1 MNLLVVEDNPR
12 DMQELLNLLHGW
24 EEQNQP
30 LGIRAES
37 CITADTMQAF
47 QGYDA
52 VLLDIETPGI
62 DGMAFARRLRACN
75 SRIDIIF
82 VTCHTD
88 LVVMDGFGPR
98 GGLSAQAGGAK
109 AAVGDTGLPGKALHQ
124 PPGGRLCDLQA
135 ARPATAITTTISF
148 ISRPGSTTLWVVTP
162 QTRQNTTSSLTQAL
176 ENLPQLP
183 PCALPPQ
190 LYRKH
195 HQGHGRGKRRI
206 IAGGGVVKRPRPPH
220 TAPPYNAPLALKA

>member
-88 LVVMDGFGPR
+88 LVMDGF
-98 GGLSAQAGGAK
+98 SVHAAGFLPKPVEQRQLWETLDFLAK
-109 AAVGDTGLPGKALHQ
+109 
-124 PPGGRLCDLQA
+124 R
-135 ARPATAITTTISF
+135 S
-148 ISRPGSTTLWVVTP
+148 ISRRAAACVTFKRGTACDRYYYDDILYIEARLHNIVVVTP
-162 QTRQNTTSSLTQAL
+162 QTRQKYNLSLTQAL
-176 ENLPQLP
+176 ENLPQP
-183 PCALPPQ
+183 PFVRCHRSYIVNTTKVTAVEKDAL
-190 LYRKH
+190 LL
-195 HQGHGRGKRRI
+195 
-206 IAGGGVVKRPRPPH
+206 AGGGKTPTTPTYS
-220 TAPPYNAPLALKA
+220 TAIQRALLALKA

>member
-88 LVVMDGFGPR
+88 LVMDGF
-98 GGLSAQAGGAK
+98 SVHAAGFLPKPVEQKQLWETLDFLAK
-109 AAVGDTGLPGKALHQ
+109 
-124 PPGGRLCDLQA
+124 R
-135 ARPATAITTTISF
+135 S
-148 ISRPGSTTLWVVTP
+148 ISRRADACVTFKRGTACDRYYYDDILYIEARHHNIVVVTP
-162 QTRQNTTSSLTQAL
+162 QTRQKYNLSLTQAL
-176 ENLPQLP
+176 ENLPQP
-183 PCALPPQ
+183 PFVRCHRSYIVNTTKVTAVEKDAL
-190 LYRKH
+190 LL
-195 HQGHGRGKRRI
+195 
-206 IAGGGVVKRPRPPH
+206 AGGGKAPTTPTYS
-220 TAPPYNAPLALKA
+220 TAIQRALLALKA

>member
-88 LVVMDGFGPR
+88 LVMDGFSVHAAAFCPSRWSKSSCGR
-98 GGLSAQAGGAK
+98 HWTSWQSAPSAAG
-109 AAVGDTGLPGKALHQ
+109 
-124 PPGGRLCDLQA
+124 R
-135 ARPATAITTTISF
+135 
-148 ISRPGSTTLWVVTP
+148 TP
-162 QTRQNTTSSLTQAL
+162 
-176 ENLPQLP
+176 
-183 PCALPPQ
+183 
-190 LYRKH
+190 
-195 HQGHGRGKRRI
+195 
-206 IAGGGVVKRPRPPH
+206 V
-220 TAPPYNAPLALKA
+220 

>member
-88 LVVMDGFGPR
+88 LVMDGFSLIVSIYHFP
-98 GGLSAQAGGAK
+98 
-109 AAVGDTGLPGKALHQ
+109 HQ
-124 PPGGRLCDLQA
+124 
-135 ARPATAITTTISF
+135 
-148 ISRPGSTTLWVVTP
+148 
-162 QTRQNTTSSLTQAL
+162 QAL
-176 ENLPQLP
+176 GSENVRI
-183 PCALPPQ
+183 AL
-190 LYRKH
+190 LRLH
-195 HQGHGRGKRRI
+195 N
-206 IAGGGVVKRPRPPH
+206 
-220 TAPPYNAPLALKA
+220 TAFQVFRQRH